1 MNKKKKKKHQISPY
15 IEPHDVSE
23 IAEQTGN
30 VYRSLIVISERANQI
45 AGKLKNEMHT
55 KLNEFA
61 STTDSLEEVHENKE
75 QIEISKYYERMPHPT
90 LLSLEEFFGDK
101 LESRFATP
109 EEVEQMER
117 ARKER
122 RNRGRRR

>member
-1 MNKKKKKKHQISPY
+1 MKKKKKHQISPY
-15 IEPHDVSE
+15 IEPHDVAE

-30 VYRSLIVISERANQI
+30 VYRSLIVISQRADQI
-45 AGKLKNEMHT
+45 AIKLKDELHT

-90 LLSLEEFFGDK
+90 LLALEEFTARK
-101 LESRFATP
+101 LDSRFATP
-109 EEVEQMER
+109 EEAAEMDR
-117 ARKER
+117 IRKEKK
-122 RNRGRRR
+122 NRRRRR

>member
-15 IEPHDVSE
+15 IEPHDVAD
-23 IAEQTGN
+23 IAEATGN

-45 AGKLKNEMHT
+45 AAKLKEELHT

-90 LLSLEEFFGDK
+90 LLSLEEFYADK

-117 ARKER
+117 IRKEKK
-122 RNRGRRR
+122 NRGRRR